1 MSYDQGSNLRFSIE
15 ESIWLKKGHEIADV
29 LAISLEPNIVVE
41 EHGEYVSVRGTL
53 QLEGEFK
60 SKNQEHLEEESTVD
74 SFFSNQMSYRSIHE
88 VSVNEEGTADFKHRF
103 PVDITIPLSRVN
115 NLDEIFVTVES
126 FDYTIPNH
134 YCLQLTAD
142 LAISGIQEETKKSP
156 IHSENIET
164 VNQEIRHVED
174 ERVESEEVDEY
185 LQNDDYEEEIN
196 NETAYPAP
204 LFEVEVRKE
213 EEADILPFN
222 RETEEEAAYSPSEQ
236 DTPQV
241 EVKSNIHSLHPREN
255 EEPSFS
261 SLKNLSEQNINI
273 QSRSEAYKE
282 TVEQEAV
289 KEEFNSSANTK
300 EAQPEAQRE
309 ENALY
314 LTKILA
320 REEEEFAKLRMC
332 IAQPGETLSTIAERY
347 EVSLSNLL
355 RINSLEKEEIKEGQI
370 LYIPH
375 SAGK

>member
-15 ESIWLKKGHEIADV
+15 ESIWLKKGHEIADI

-53 QLEGEFK
+53 QLEGEFQ
-60 SKNQEHLEEESTVD
+60 SKDQQNVQEDSTID

-88 VSVNEEGTADFKHRF
+88 VSVNEEGTAEFKHRF

-126 FDYTIPNH
+126 FDYAIPNH
-134 YCLQLTAD
+134 HCLQLTAD
-142 LAISGIQEETKKSP
+142 LAISGIQEEAKKTQP
-156 IHSENIET
+156 TYET
-164 VNQEIRHVED
+164 VDTVEEEIRNEED
-174 ERVESEEVDEY
+174 EPLEDEEVEEY
-185 LQNDDYEEEIN
+185 LQNDDYYEEEFN
-196 NETAYPAP
+196 HETTHTAP

-213 EEADILPFN
+213 EADILPFN
-222 RETEEEAAYSPSEQ
+222 QEVEEERNQ
-236 DTPQV
+236 DVDPQV
-241 EVKSNIHSLHPREN
+241 PQIEVKSNIHALNPK
-255 EEPSFS
+255 EEEEQPFS
-261 SLKNLSEQNINI
+261 SLKNLSEQHINI
-273 QSRSEAYKE
+273 QPR
-282 TVEQEAV
+282 
-289 KEEFNSSANTK
+289 KEEREEIAAQEEAAVEEIEPSASKN
-300 EAQPEAQRE
+300 EAPPESHRE

-370 LYIPH
+370 LYIPQ